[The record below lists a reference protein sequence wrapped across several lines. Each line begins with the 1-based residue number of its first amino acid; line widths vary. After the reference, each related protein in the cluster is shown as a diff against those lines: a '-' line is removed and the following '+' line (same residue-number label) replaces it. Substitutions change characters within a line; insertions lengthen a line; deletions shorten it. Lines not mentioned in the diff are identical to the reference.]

1 MKHKK
6 WPWLVFALLLS
17 LVFSGCAGK
26 KSTKKDPFFEKWK
39 AMAEKSKGH
48 SPASKTRIIDLPE
61 RIKEVE
67 ALEEEAKAKPERPL
81 PTQKVSLRM
90 YKSNIIAILRALARA
105 ANQNLLI
112 SSNVKGQISINI
124 QDTSW
129 DQVFR
134 GILRTH
140 GLTYTW
146 EGDIIRVMTTEDMEQ
161 DLKIDAI
168 QEKRKAHK
176 ITIKRVE
183 PLLTRVININFAD
196 ANELKKNLK
205 EFLTKDKEGK
215 SRGSVMVDEHTN
227 SLIIQAIRDDIAKMI
242 SLIEK
247 LDRPTLQ
254 ILIEANIVE
263 ATRDTAQELGI
274 QWGGL
279 YHAGDYWITPGA
291 NTGGVMG
298 SSLST
303 GIDPTSGMAVNFPAD
318 LSAGTGLTLGV
329 VSEKIGS
336 HLLNI
341 QLSALQKD
349 GKLNILSSPSITTL
363 DNQMAF
369 TENGERV
376 PYVATDKE
384 GNREVR
390 FEDAVLRLE
399 ITPHVIDDKNLKM
412 KILVKKDEVDTT
424 RTVEGNPFII
434 KKHTETN
441 LIVKDSETIVI
452 SGLTKSIK
460 SDSDS
465 GVPGLKDVP
474 ILGWLFKK
482 KGKSDKMEEVL
493 IFITPHILK
502 RQVVSEAQGSG
513 KRIKEVPPSER
524 LSVPKEPHSE

>member
-1 MKHKK
+1 
-6 WPWLVFALLLS
+6 
-17 LVFSGCAGK
+17 
-26 KSTKKDPFFEKWK
+26 
-39 AMAEKSKGH
+39 
-48 SPASKTRIIDLPE
+48 
-61 RIKEVE
+61 
-67 ALEEEAKAKPERPL
+67 
-81 PTQKVSLRM
+81 
-90 YKSNIIAILRALARA
+90 
-105 ANQNLLI
+105 
-112 SSNVKGQISINI
+112 
-124 QDTSW
+124 
-129 DQVFR
+129 
-134 GILRTH
+134 
-140 GLTYTW
+140 
-146 EGDIIRVMTTEDMEQ
+146 
-161 DLKIDAI
+161 
-168 QEKRKAHK
+168 
-176 ITIKRVE
+176 
-183 PLLTRVININFAD
+183 LLTRVININFAD

-291 NTGGVMG
+291 NTGGVTGM
-298 SSLST
+298 SLNT
-303 GIDPTSGMAVNFPAD
+303 GINPTSGMAANFPAD

-460 SDSDS
+460 SDSDI

-502 RQVVSEAQGSG
+502 RQVVSKAQGSG

>member
-1 MKHKK
+1 MKYKK
-6 WPWLVFALLLS
+6 MSWFIFALLLS

-39 AMAEKSKGH
+39 EMAEKSKGH

-196 ANELKKNLK
+196 ANELKKNLT
-205 EFLTKDKEGK
+205 EFLTKDKERK

-291 NTGGVMG
+291 NTGGVTGM
-298 SSLST
+298 SLNT
-303 GIDPTSGMAVNFPAD
+303 GINPTSGMAANFPAD

-460 SDSDS
+460 SDSDI